1 MNRKRR
7 VGVFGAREN
16 YPKVDERE
24 SQRERWILESRVE
37 ATDACAF
44 DILHGSQPG
53 PPSQTYASLLHYFL
67 PQGWANLHHFD
78 FTNWA
83 VPHNGL
89 S

>member
-7 VGVFGAREN
+7 VGAFGAREN

-44 DILHGSQPG
+44 DILHDREVNQALRARLMPACYIISFHSP
-53 PPSQTYASLLHYFL
+53 A
-67 PQGWANLHHFD
+67 
-78 FTNWA
+78 
-83 VPHNGL
+83 
-89 S
+89 